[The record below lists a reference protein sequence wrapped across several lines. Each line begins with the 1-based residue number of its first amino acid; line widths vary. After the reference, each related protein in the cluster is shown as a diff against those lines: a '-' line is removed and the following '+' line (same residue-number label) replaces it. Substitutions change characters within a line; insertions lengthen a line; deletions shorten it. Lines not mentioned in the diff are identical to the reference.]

1 MKHTTKAAWL
11 LAACGL
17 LAGCAS
23 TPSPLPRLQEA
34 RVILERARS
43 VNSPAATAQ
52 IADAEGALEYAEA
65 EYRVTPNHPLSTAR
79 AENALTKAR
88 LAYQLAASSSAPPPI
103 NVTATSNSAKAL
115 R

>member
-1 MKHTTKAAWL
+1 M
-11 LAACGL
+11 
-17 LAGCAS
+17 
-23 TPSPLPRLQEA
+23 
-34 RVILERARS
+34 ILERARS